1 MKRILLIIAFL
12 VTSAFANINWAE
24 DIDEAYELAEK
35 ENKIVMVMLSLK
47 GCPACKYMKNVVF
60 KDKNFS
66 KRFNKK
72 LIAVHIDIHKDFMP
86 DNLEF
91 FATPTFYFLD
101 ANEKK
106 LHRINGAHN
115 SKEFAEELELFNL
128 LQ

>member
-35 ENKIVMVMLSLK
+35 ENKSVMVMLSLK

-60 KDKNFS
+60 EDKKFMTY
-66 KRFNKK
+66 FNKHF
-72 LIAVHIDIHKDFMP
+72 IAVHVDIHRDFIP
-86 DNLEF
+86 DGLEY

-101 ANEKK
+101 ANEKI
-106 LHRINGAHN
+106 LYRINGSHN
-115 SKEFAEELELFNL
+115 TREFLDELELIE
-128 LQ
+128 